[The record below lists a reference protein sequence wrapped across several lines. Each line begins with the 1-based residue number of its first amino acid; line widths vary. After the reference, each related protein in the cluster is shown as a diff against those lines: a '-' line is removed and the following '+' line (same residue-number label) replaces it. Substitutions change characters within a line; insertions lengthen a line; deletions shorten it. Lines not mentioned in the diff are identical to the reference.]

1 MRKYTRAVFTIL
13 MLCGFHGGC
22 NSAVPPKA
30 ASPAVPKKSVAD
42 NPLVKEALPD
52 TEAILKDLLAG
63 TYDDD
68 PTLSPVARKVKGF
81 QSWSFE
87 TQEPNPDLPQSVNFS
102 GILKGPKGE
111 ADFTVLMVKQKNGK
125 WMIGTFSGPDPK

>member
-1 MRKYTRAVFTIL
+1 MRRYTRTVFTIL
-13 MLCGFHGGC
+13 LLFAFHGGC
-22 NSAVPPKA
+22 KPTMPPKA
-30 ASPAVPKKSVAD
+30 ASPSAIPKKSVAD

-52 TEAILKDLLAG
+52 TEAILQDLLAG
-63 TYDDD
+63 IYDDD

-87 TQEPNPDLPQSVNFS
+87 TLEPNPDLPPSVNFS

-111 ADFTVLMVKQKNGK
+111 ADFTVLMVKQQ
-125 WMIGTFSGPDPK
+125 